1 MLKCGSLDK
10 AIKETENTN
19 RDLYFYVNGYA
30 TINEV
35 RSHKTCFVDLDAGR
49 GSDNKYLPARQVN
62 IAKAGF
68 LKQIGAF
75 PLTPTWIVET
85 RNGYQ
90 VYWVLKESARRVS
103 RIVWNGLQK
112 KLANHF
118 GGDTLAIKPNQLL
131 RVPFTWWQKPWES
144 KAPFFSSLLDYDGS
158 GKSVYTIE
166 ELQKALSGVSTTVK
180 HNYKK
185 CSKQWH
191 THTLNDVVKNC
202 KTVTV
207 NNSPTYTYVAE
218 LIDEHLDADDSKN
231 QLLVEAVEFIKHASK
246 TLYYSGNKYLS
257 SQGYKLAEQ
266 IANKFCIG

>member
-1 MLKCGSLDK
+1 MLKCGTLDK
-10 AIKETENTN
+10 AIKETENTD

-30 TINEV
+30 TIDEV

-49 GSDNKYLPARQVN
+49 GADGKYLPSRQVN
-62 IAKAGF
+62 VAKAGF
-68 LKQIGAF
+68 IKQIGAF
-75 PLTPTWIVET
+75 PLVPTWIVET

-144 KAPFFSSLLDYDGS
+144 KAPFFANLLDYRGA
-158 GKSVYTIE
+158 GKGLYTVE
-166 ELQKALSGVSTTVK
+166 QLQEALDGVSTTVK

-191 THTLNDVVKNC
+191 TVGEKSSC
-202 KTVTV
+202 KTVSTTPV
-207 NNSPTYTYVAE
+207 YNYVAE
-218 LIDEHLDADDSKN
+218 LIDEHLDTDDSKN

-257 SQGYKLAEQ
+257 SQGYKLAEK